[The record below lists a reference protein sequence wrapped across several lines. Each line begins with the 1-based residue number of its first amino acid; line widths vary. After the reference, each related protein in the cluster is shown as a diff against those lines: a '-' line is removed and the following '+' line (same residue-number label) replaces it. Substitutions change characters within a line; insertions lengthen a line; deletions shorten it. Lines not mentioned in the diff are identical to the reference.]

1 MSVEEI
7 RAQRRDLGDEEEE
20 EEEHRSASRTPGVE
34 LSENGSIH
42 LETTNESNGSSD
54 DSPKDTLEASSTN
67 TVNSK
72 DQEEGEK
79 VSVDTIANPPVGSLA
94 ELSIS
99 PPGSPA
105 PTSPVITMNPSER
118 MKSPAPS
125 SSPGSRPVT
134 QSRSNEAY
142 LQTVLKR
149 RASNSADDFAEKM
162 RTAAVMLAQLS
173 QQQAAQQAGAG
184 ANGNTRVSSQSR
196 SSIKAKAN
204 SVEDIRAKIIKE
216 MMALEEQRMQR
227 MKLEGVSS
235 GVGGGGGE
243 GAGSEMLEDERKV
256 MANVTTDD
264 PSGMT
269 LYSYLANCNPI
280 FMLTQFCSMNSNH
293 IFPCGALQCY
303 SGCVC

>member
-20 EEEHRSASRTPGVE
+20 EEQRGASRTHGVE
-34 LSENGSIH
+34 LNENGSIQ
-42 LETTNESNGSSD
+42 
-54 DSPKDTLEASSTN
+54 LEATIDTNGGSAEPSKDASEVSSTIAAE
-67 TVNSK
+67 SK
-72 DQEEGEK
+72 DQESEK
-79 VSVDTIANPPVGSLA
+79 ALVDTIPNPPVESLA
-94 ELSIS
+94 DLSMS
-99 PPGSPA
+99 PPGSPVT
-105 PTSPVITMNPSER
+105 TSPVITVDPSSR

-125 SSPGSRPVT
+125 SSPGSRPAT

-184 ANGNTRVSSQSR
+184 ANGNARVSSQSR
-196 SSIKAKAN
+196 SSIKAKAT

-264 PSGMT
+264 PSG
-269 LYSYLANCNPI
+269 SDISPVSC
-280 FMLTQFCSMNSNH
+280 QSRRFCSCPTNCSTTSNDYLVLV
-293 IFPCGALQCY
+293 FQY
-303 SGCVC
+303 NSGCVC

>member
-20 EEEHRSASRTPGVE
+20 DQHGASRSHAVE
-34 LSENGSIH
+34 LNENGSIQ
-42 LETTNESNGSSD
+42 LEGTIETNGGSAEPSNNAS
-54 DSPKDTLEASSTN
+54 EASST
-67 TVNSK
+67 TAAESK
-72 DQEEGEK
+72 DQEENEK
-79 VSVDTIANPPVGSLA
+79 ALVDTIPNPPVGSLA
-94 ELSIS
+94 DLSIS
-99 PPGSPA
+99 PPGSPV
-105 PTSPVITMNPSER
+105 PTSPVITVDPSGR

-125 SSPGSRPVT
+125 SSPGNRPAT

-142 LQTVLKR
+142 LQTVLRR

-184 ANGNTRVSSQSR
+184 ANGNARVSSQSR
-196 SSIKAKAN
+196 SSIKAKAT
-204 SVEDIRAKIIKE
+204 SVEDIRAKIIRE

-256 MANVTTDD
+256 MANVATDD
-264 PSGMT
+264 PSGKT
-269 LYSYLANCNPI
+269 YHLYLVNRSTFVRVQPI
-280 FMLTQFCSMNSNH
+280 ARQNLTVILVHVFQYN
-293 IFPCGALQCY
+293 